1 MGAILP
7 LGIFDRQK
15 RAEKGQNLEAKG
27 IRICDAIM
35 GSGKTEAA
43 IKWMNDSPDET
54 KFVFVTPY
62 LSEVERIKSSCQR
75 KDFKEP
81 ARKKQRKLF
90 GLKDLLAAGENIA
103 TTHNLFG
110 TLDADALQL
119 VRKNHYHLVLDECIY
134 ETGLK
139 MTGGIEFC
147 EEDFDICLRAGL
159 IDIDEDGEVKWVE
172 KDYNGRMYSFM
183 KSALSGDP
191 MIYNEGYFYRKLS
204 GEEYTSFESV
214 TLLTYLFPFQM
225 QRALFDIMGL
235 DYSFI
240 GVEKTSAGYVFTDEI
255 VDPPYAAEIIDHIHI
270 IDDERMNS
278 IGEDENALCVSWY
291 ERKRKTNGLLKQIGN
306 NIRWAATQE
315 GAKCSDAMWTVF
327 KESVDKI
334 DTHGYKSGFVPCNA
348 RASNEYCD
356 RWFVAYC
363 VNIFLNPAVKRYF
376 ESRHCYLDSEGY
388 ALSEMVQWVWRSAVR
403 SGRDIALYV
412 PSSRMRRILK
422 EWLENLKDGGHGR
435 EFAGRKKWK
444 NQYNKGRSVPVRKSV
459 TLDEGQVSEQ
469 SEV

>member
-62 LSEVERIKSSCQR
+62 LSEVERIKTSCQR

-306 NIRWAATQE
+306 NAGRLR
-315 GAKCSDAMWTVF
+315 K
-327 KESVDKI
+327 KEQ
-334 DTHGYKSGFVPCNA
+334 NA
-348 RASNEYCD
+348 LMLC
-356 RWFVAYC
+356 
-363 VNIFLNPAVKRYF
+363 
-376 ESRHCYLDSEGY
+376 
-388 ALSEMVQWVWRSAVR
+388 
-403 SGRDIALYV
+403 GR
-412 PSSRMRRILK
+412 SSRSR
-422 EWLENLKDGGHGR
+422 
-435 EFAGRKKWK
+435 
-444 NQYNKGRSVPVRKSV
+444 
-459 TLDEGQVSEQ
+459 
-469 SEV
+469 

>member
-1 MGAILP
+1 M
-7 LGIFDRQK
+7 
-15 RAEKGQNLEAKG
+15 EAKG

-43 IKWMNDSPDET
+43 IKWMNDSPDEM

-62 LSEVERIKSSCQR
+62 LSEVERIKTSCQR

-90 GLKDLLAAGENIA
+90 GLKDLLAAGVNIA

-110 TLDADALQL
+110 TLDADTLQL
-119 VRKNHYHLVLDECIY
+119 IRKNHYHLVLDECIY

-139 MTGGIEFC
+139 MAGGIEFC
-147 EEDFDICLRAGL
+147 EDDYEACKELGYIEEN
-159 IDIDEDGEVKWVE
+159 EDGECRWVQE
-172 KDYNGRMYSFM
+172 DYNGRAFAFL
-183 KSALSGDP
+183 KDKLSEDP
-191 MIYNEGYFYRKLS
+191 MSYTDGYFYKKPT

-240 GVEKTSAGYVFTDEI
+240 GVEKTPAGYVFTDEI

-270 IDDERMNS
+270 IDDERLNS
-278 IGEDENALCVSWY
+278 IGDDENALCVSWY
-291 ERKRKTNGLLKQIGN
+291 ERKRKTNGLVKQVGN
-306 NIRWAATQE
+306 NIYYLGKRN
-315 GAKCSDAMWTVF
+315 GAKCADAMWTVF
-327 KESVDKI
+327 KDAADKI
-334 DTHGYKSGFVPCNA
+334 DTNGYKSGFVSCNA

-403 SGRDIALYV
+403 SGRDITLYV
-412 PSSRMRRILK
+412 PSSRMRRILQ

-444 NQYNKGRSVPVRKSV
+444 NQYNKGRPVPKRKPETDDS
-459 TLDEGQVSEQ
+459 SEQ
-469 SEV
+469 SEF